1 MGETVGLIVPQA
13 DDVTKIADIP
23 LAVADGATNLESL
36 STRYRF
42 DRRQALYYFQAAE
55 SFGLVQRRTH
65 SYALSA
71 LGHRYVALTPAKR
84 KEMLVRRMLSLP
96 LLVQIVHE
104 LLISPIHRLSREQ
117 IAHMTSTRARISGTT
132 VDRRVQS
139 VFSWLT
145 WLGDETEMFKVSKD
159 YVSMMSRSL
168 SN

>member
-1 MGETVGLIVPQA
+1 MGETSRLKVPQA

-23 LAVADGATNLESL
+23 LAVADGANNLESL
-36 STRYRF
+36 SARYGF

-55 SFGLVQRRTH
+55 SLGLVQRRKH
-65 SYALSA
+65 KYGLSV
-71 LGHRYVALTPAKR
+71 LGHRYVALTPSKR

-96 LLVQIVHE
+96 ILVQIVHE

-117 IAHMTSTRARISGTT
+117 ISHMAASRTGISGTT

-145 WLGDETEMFKVSKD
+145 WLGEETEMFKVSKD
-159 YVSMMSRSL
+159 YVTMVSKGM
-168 SN
+168 NN

>member
-1 MGETVGLIVPQA
+1 MGEANRLKVPQA

-36 STRYRF
+36 SIRYRF

-55 SFGLVQRRTH
+55 SFGLVQRRTRN
-65 SYALSA
+65 YGLSV
-71 LGHRYVALTPAKR
+71 LGRRYVALTPARR

-104 LLISPIHRLSREQ
+104 LLISPIHRLSRDQ
-117 IAHMTSTRARISGTT
+117 IAHMTTRAGISGST
-132 VDRRVQS
+132 VDRRVRS
-139 VFSWLT
+139 IFSWLT
-145 WLGDETEMFKVSKD
+145 WLGDETEMFRVSKD
-159 YVSMMSRSL
+159 HVSMMSRGT